1 MASHH
6 LVRTLCVWELMK
18 LITVVLKVNFKKK
31 VYSMVKN
38 FCGFAIYYFY
48 FDIVPNVFICRLQ
61 AGQLST
67 QTLVVVYI
75 ITKCSFS
82 KRCSVS
88 FCFVFGF
95 FFIKICNKFEL
106 DINVYNFLNS
116 DLLNWKY
123 FNLFLHFN
131 WFAKNESFELYC
143 T

>member
-1 MASHH
+1 MSEWLSWMASHH

-75 ITKCSFS
+75 ITYIYRFFL
-82 KRCSVS
+82 
-88 FCFVFGF
+88 FCFF

-123 FNLFLHFN
+123 FNLYLHFT
-131 WFAKNESFELYC
+131 F
-143 T
+143 